1 MPNYIRVYQN
11 LDGSIRHGIFSI
23 AELFSLVIGGFIGA
37 LMLGPIGGMISGILC
52 LVLAK
57 VYLESN
63 KKGYVKKF
71 MYWHFPIKLQQHR
84 LLPSSFK
91 RLFL

>member
-1 MPNYIRVYQN
+1 VANNIRIYQN

-23 AELFSLVIGGFIGA
+23 AELFGLVIGGFIGA
-37 LMLGPIGGMISGILC
+37 LVLGPLGGMTVGILC
-52 LVLAK
+52 LVLTK

-71 MYWHFPIKLQQHR
+71 LYWHFPIKLQQMK